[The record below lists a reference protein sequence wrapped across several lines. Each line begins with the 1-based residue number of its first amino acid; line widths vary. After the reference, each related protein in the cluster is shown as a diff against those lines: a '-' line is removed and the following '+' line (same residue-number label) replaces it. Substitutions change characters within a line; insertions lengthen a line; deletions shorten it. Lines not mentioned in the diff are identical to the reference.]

1 MALDAMTT
9 ALIVGAGS
17 GLSASLA
24 RRLSDAGLA
33 VALAAR
39 NAAKLSALAAEIGG
53 HAFGCDAA
61 EPDQVAALFDAV
73 VDRLG
78 VPDVVIY
85 NPSARARG
93 PIAEL
98 DPADVARGL
107 AVTAFGGFLV
117 GQQAARAMLPRGSGT
132 IVFTGASASIK
143 GFAGSASFAMG
154 KFALRGPGAEHGARA
169 GAEGHPCRARAGR
182 WRHTQRRQPRSVG
195 SAGQPARSGRHRRRL
210 SAPDPAAAQRVEPRD
225 RPAAMDGTVLAAPA
239 AGAAAPAVVA
249 ERADRPARAAA
260 ALHAA
265 VPAARAGRVAV
276 AAGGGGPG
284 AGAGPGGAAADR
296 PRLRQ
301 RQHGASRRG
310 GAGDGGG
317 GDGARGGDGASL
329 HAGVVARRAHRR
341 RPATRPVR
349 PGVERCRPPF
359 SRPRAPATSWLGSP
373 RTFPCCRR

>member
-24 RRLSDAGLA
+24 RRLSEAGLA

-39 NAAKLSALAAEIGG
+39 NAARLSALAAEIGG

-73 VDRLG
+73 GDRLG

-98 DPADVARGL
+98 DPAEVARGL

-154 KFALRGPGAEHGARA
+154 KFALRGLAQSMARELGPKGIHVA
-169 GAEGHPCRARAGR
+169 HVLVDGGIRSAANPDPPDQPDGR
-182 WRHTQRRQPRSVG
+182 LDPDAIADAYLHLIRQPRSAW
-195 SAGQPARSGRHRRRL
+195 SHEIDL
-210 SAPDPAAAQRVEPRD
+210 
-225 RPAAMDGTVLAAPA
+225 RPWT
-239 AGAAAPAVVA
+239 
-249 ERADRPARAAA
+249 ER
-260 ALHAA
+260 
-265 VPAARAGRVAV
+265 
-276 AAGGGGPG
+276 
-284 AGAGPGGAAADR
+284 
-296 PRLRQ
+296 
-301 RQHGASRRG
+301 
-310 GAGDGGG
+310 
-317 GDGARGGDGASL
+317 
-329 HAGVVARRAHRR
+329 
-341 RPATRPVR
+341 
-349 PGVERCRPPF
+349 F
-359 SRPRAPATSWLGSP
+359 
-373 RTFPCCRR
+373 